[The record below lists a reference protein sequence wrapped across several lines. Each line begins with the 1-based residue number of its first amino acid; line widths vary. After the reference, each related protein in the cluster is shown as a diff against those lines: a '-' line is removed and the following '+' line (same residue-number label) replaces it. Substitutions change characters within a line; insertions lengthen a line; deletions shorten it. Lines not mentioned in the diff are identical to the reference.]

1 MSRYQ
6 AIVEAQNELIS
17 LARADWVLV
26 YVNRTYAVHFGC
38 TPQQMIGTNLFDY
51 VAEADR
57 PAVHAHLG
65 RVMRTGAA
73 AIDINRMSA
82 ANGATRWV
90 SWSNGVLLDDDG
102 VTPLL
107 HSVGRDITDLVL
119 AQQAQAEL
127 ALQLAEQHERLRVT
141 LHSIGDAVISTD
153 CDSLV
158 TYMNPVAERLTGWPL
173 AEARGR
179 SLEQVFRIVNEA
191 SRQPVNNPVQR
202 CLAENRIIGLANHCV
217 LISRDGS
224 EYGIED
230 SAAPIRRA
238 DSQVIGVVLVF
249 HDVTE
254 QRQLVSEIRHRA
266 SHDALTGLVNRTEFE
281 QRLLRALTNAHEHD
295 SQHALL
301 YIDLDQFKPVNDAC
315 GHAAGDRLLRQ
326 ISAMLQQGVRSR
338 DTLARLGGDEFG
350 LILEHCSL
358 EQAERI
364 AHEVRERVEQYRYVH
379 DGRQFRIGASIGLVA
394 VTSSWHN
401 TTALLQA
408 ADSACYAA
416 KEAGRNRVHVW
427 FDADQDATQLGHT
440 NDTQWLPRLQRAL
453 DDNRFVLYGERIEP
467 LGAAAS
473 GQLHCEVLLR
483 LRDPQGA
490 LLLPEVFM
498 AQAERLHMAARI
510 DLWVVRQV
518 LALLESAG
526 AALQDL
532 GVLSVNLSGASISD
546 PACHAALGQLLA
558 AQPAESPRICFE
570 ITESIAIGRLAETET
585 FINAMQQHGVRFAI
599 DGCGRGVSLLG
610 TLKHLPLHFLKID
623 GEFVRDLVNDP
634 VDQAMVRCIHEVAHA
649 LGWQT
654 IAEFVDRAEV
664 HEALR
669 RIGIDHV
676 QGFLLHQPVPLEA
689 VLGLASGD

>member
-1 MSRYQ
+1 M
-6 AIVEAQNELIS
+6 
-17 LARADWVLV
+17 LV
-26 YVNRTYAVHFGC
+26 YVNRSYAAHFGC
-38 TPQQMIGTNLFDY
+38 TPQQMIGTSLFDY
-51 VAEADR
+51 VTEADR
-57 PAVHAHLG
+57 PAVCAHLG
-65 RVMRTGAA
+65 RVMQTCHA

-82 ANGATRWV
+82 PNGEIRWV
-90 SWSNGVLLDDDG
+90 SWSNGVLRDDDG

-107 HSVGRDITDLVL
+107 HSVGRDVTELVL

-127 ALQLAEQHERLRVT
+127 ARELAEQHERLRVT

-153 CDSLV
+153 CASLI

-173 AEARGR
+173 AEARER
-179 SLEQVFRIVNEA
+179 PLEQVFRIVNEA

-217 LISRDGS
+217 LIGRDGS

-230 SAAPIRRA
+230 SAAPICRT
-238 DSQVIGVVLVF
+238 DGQVIGVVLVF

-394 VTSSWHN
+394 VTASWRN

-427 FDADQDATQLGHT
+427 FDADQGATQLRQA

-453 DDNRFVLYGERIEP
+453 DDNRFVLYGQRIEP
-467 LGAAAS
+467 LGAVAS
-473 GQLHCEVLLR
+473 GRLHCEVLLR
-483 LRDPQGA
+483 LRDAQGA

-498 AQAERLHMAARI
+498 APAERLHVAARI

-518 LALLESAG
+518 LTLLESVG
-526 AALQDL
+526 AALHDP
-532 GVLSVNLSGASISD
+532 GMLSVNLSAASISD
-546 PACHAALGQLLA
+546 QACHVALGQLLA
-558 AQPAESPRICFE
+558 AQPGASRCLCFE
-570 ITESIAIGRLAETET
+570 ITESVATTHLAETQAFIET
-585 FINAMQQHGVRFAI
+585 MQPHGVRFAI
-599 DGCGRGVSLLG
+599 DGFGRGVSLFG
-610 TLKHLPLHFLKID
+610 ALKRLPVHYLKID
-623 GEFVRDLVNDP
+623 GEFVRDLVNEP

-664 HEALR
+664 HEALG

-689 VLGLASGD
+689 VLGLESAD

>member
-1 MSRYQ
+1 
-6 AIVEAQNELIS
+6 
-17 LARADWVLV
+17 
-26 YVNRTYAVHFGC
+26 
-38 TPQQMIGTNLFDY
+38 
-51 VAEADR
+51 
-57 PAVHAHLG
+57 
-65 RVMRTGAA
+65 
-73 AIDINRMSA
+73 
-82 ANGATRWV
+82 
-90 SWSNGVLLDDDG
+90 
-102 VTPLL
+102 
-107 HSVGRDITDLVL
+107 
-119 AQQAQAEL
+119 
-127 ALQLAEQHERLRVT
+127 VT

-153 CDSLV
+153 CDGLV
-158 TYMNPVAERLTGWPL
+158 TYMNPVAERLTGWPA
-173 AEARGR
+173 AEASGR
-179 SLEQVFRIVNEA
+179 PIEQVFRIVNEA

-217 LISRDGS
+217 LVARDGS
-224 EYGIED
+224 EYGVED

-238 DSQVIGVVLVF
+238 DAQVIGVVLVF

-281 QRLLRALTNAHEHD
+281 QRLQRALTNAHDHD

-364 AHEVRERVEQYRYVH
+364 AQEVRERVEQYRYVH

-394 VTSSWHN
+394 VTASWRN
-401 TTALLQA
+401 TTTLLQA

-427 FDADQDATQLGHT
+427 FDADQGATQLRQA

-473 GQLHCEVLLR
+473 GRLHCEVLLR
-483 LRDPQGA
+483 LRDAQGA

-498 AQAERLHMAARI
+498 APAERLHMAARI

-518 LALLESAG
+518 LALLESDG
-526 AALQDL
+526 AALRQL
-532 GVLSVNLSGASISD
+532 GTLSVNLTQASISD

-558 AQPAESPRICFE
+558 AQPAASRCICFE
-570 ITESIAIGRLAETET
+570 ISESVAIGHLAETEA
-585 FINAMQQHGVRFAI
+585 FIEVMQPHGVRFAI
-599 DGCGRGVSLLG
+599 DGVGRSVSLLG

-664 HEALR
+664 RDVLGQ
-669 RIGIDHV
+669 IGIDHA
-676 QGFLLHQPVPLEA
+676 QGYLLHQPVPLEV
-689 VLGLASGD
+689 VLGLGPGD